1 MAVTFDP
8 GRDHFASQNVEAG
21 QVDGSPID
29 MCFMD
34 QLSSFDESVRAASGP
49 LEACPRKRAKG
60 RARKDKPGE

>member
-21 QVDGSPID
+21 QVDGNPID

-34 QLSSFDESVRAASGP
+34 QLSSFDESASAASGP
-49 LEACPRKRAKG
+49 LEACVGSALHRLP
-60 RARKDKPGE
+60 DPGDSH